1 MSPIH
6 KGHTSLA
13 SAHDFD
19 RFALPQPIVR
29 FGLSFANEKLQALF
43 TKTVFEETLKAYA
56 ADGIEAA
63 EITFVDGGNR
73 NPDYQFPS
81 VQLPQSVQSFAQ
93 CLEVPV
99 LLFRFRDS
107 FTQVC
112 RQQAPPRHLRHA
124 EHRVVALALRGVHGA
139 QRVR

>member
-1 MSPIH
+1 MHQVCHPFTKAILR
-6 KGHTSLA
+6 LA

-63 EITFVDGGNR
+63 EITFVDGGKIAT
-73 NPDYQFPS
+73 DYQFPL

-93 CLEVPV
+93 CLEVRL
-99 LLFRFRDS
+99 LLFRVRDS

-112 RQQAPPRHLRHA
+112 
-124 EHRVVALALRGVHGA
+124 
-139 QRVR
+139 